1 MQININ
7 AGDLNNLAIFLQG
20 YEKHVVSG
28 VDNSRKKHAYMIE
41 AMAKGKV
48 AVKAGHLR
56 RSINTKHGGNYSLIG
71 TNVVYARAREYG
83 SRAYV
88 IRPKRAKFLRFKGR
102 DGKWVFTKK
111 VNYPAGK
118 GKKPYLIPSLEEVAP
133 KFANDVERILSN
145 YA

>member
-7 AGDLNNLAIFLQG
+7 VKDLNNLAAFLEG
-20 YEKHVVSG
+20 YKEHVVSG

-41 AMAKGKV
+41 AMAKNKV
-48 AVKAGHLR
+48 AVKSGYLR
-56 RSINTKHGGNYSLIG
+56 NSINTKHGGNYSLIG

-118 GKKPYLIPSLEEVAP
+118 GKQPYLIPSLEEVSP